1 MGMVDFE
8 KENPLAKEVVD
19 CVFKVH
25 KALGAGLLESAYE
38 ECLEKEFVRRNILF
52 KRQAVFPIYYE
63 GELLE
68 TIFRADFIIDGC
80 IILELKSTEKII
92 PAHEAQILTY
102 LKLSGVRM
110 GLLINF
116 GSPLI
121 KDGIRRFVI

>member
-8 KENPLAKEVVD
+8 KENPLAKEVVE